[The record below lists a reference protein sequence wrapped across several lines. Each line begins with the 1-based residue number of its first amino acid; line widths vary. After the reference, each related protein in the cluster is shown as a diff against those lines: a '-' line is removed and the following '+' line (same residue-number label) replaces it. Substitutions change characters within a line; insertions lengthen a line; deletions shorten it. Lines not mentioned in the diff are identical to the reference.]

1 MVDCLKKGSIL
12 YKILLLEDDTILQE
26 IIDEFLQE
34 RGYEVDCFENGQD
47 ALDAIEKTKY
57 DMLLLDVNVPEIDG
71 FEIVEY
77 LRDIKNTTPVI
88 FITSLTSVKYL
99 QKAFDI
105 GANDYLK
112 KPFDL
117 DELDIR
123 IKHHLSSLKSKD
135 SIEIGKF
142 TFYPKQ
148 NLINNGKEDIA
159 LKQKETLILLYF
171 LENKNSIISTDEL
184 IENVWQSSSVP
195 SNATIRTY
203 IKNLRKILGNDAI
216 TNVKGLGYRLNDI

>member
-1 MVDCLKKGSIL
+1 L

-26 IIDEFLQE
+26 IIEEFLIE
-34 RGYEVDCFENGQD
+34 RGYEVDSFIDGQS
-47 ALDAIEKTKY
+47 ALDSIEKKRY

-77 LRDIKNTTPVI
+77 LRDIKNKTPAI

-123 IKHHLSSLKSKD
+123 IKHHLSSLKHKE
-135 SIEIGKF
+135 SITIGEF
-142 TFYPKQ
+142 TFFPKQ
-148 NLINNGKEDIA
+148 NLIEGKDGPMS

-171 LENKNSIISTDEL
+171 LENKNSIIPTDEL
-184 IENVWQSSSVP
+184 IENVWQNSNIP

-216 TNVKGLGYRLNDI
+216 SNVKGLGYRLNNL